1 MLNNDELHI
10 RLRKNQNT
18 LSVIGLGVIVFGV
31 WSVIK
36 IVLYTALD
44 NDGLVASSLRGNL
57 DRWVFWIMMGIF
69 LAADLGLRL
78 HVGLS
83 AMAEGRGGSPRK
95 AYIVLTFLMAL
106 VSFALFAAGMVGLW
120 FSDSLEIS
128 IGVSLVSSIVDA
140 TSCVLLFE
148 MAVSAIQVKRLRKTL
163 GEEEA

>member
-1 MLNNDELHI
+1 MVNNDELHI

-18 LSVIGLGVIVFGV
+18 LSVIGLGVIVFGI

-44 NDGLVASSLRGNL
+44 NDGILASS
-57 DRWVFWIMMGIF
+57 
-69 LAADLGLRL
+69 LRL

-83 AMAEGRGGSPRK
+83 AMAEGRGRSPRK
-95 AYIVLTFLMAL
+95 AYIILTFLMAL
-106 VSFALFAAGMVGLW
+106 VSFALFVAGMVGLW
-120 FSDSLEIS
+120 LSDSVEVS

-148 MAVSAIQVKRLRKTL
+148 MAVSAIQVKRLRKRL
-163 GEEEA
+163 EEQEV